1 MEHEKMIRMD
11 IQSIKV
17 DLIHWLTELQD
28 QSVLEQL
35 QGLKAQQ
42 ESSFKLNHEQTK
54 ELDSRL
60 EKYENGEMKFSSW
73 DQVRERIKSR
83 AEDDL

>member
-1 MEHEKMIRMD
+1 MIRMD

-28 QSVLEQL
+28 LSVLEQL
-35 QGLKAQQ
+35 QGMKAKQ
-42 ESSFKLNHEQTK
+42 ESSLKLNSEQTK

-60 EKYENGEMKFSSW
+60 KRYENGEMKFSSW
-73 DQVRERIKSR
+73 EQVRERIKSK
-83 AEDDL
+83 AEEGDV

>member
-1 MEHEKMIRMD
+1 MD

-28 QSVLEQL
+28 LSVLEQL
-35 QGLKAQQ
+35 QRMKAKQ
-42 ESSFKLNHEQTK
+42 ESSLKLNSEQAK

-60 EKYENGEMKFSSW
+60 KRYENGEMKFSSW
-73 DQVRERIKSR
+73 EQVRERIKSK
-83 AEDDL
+83 AEEDDV